1 LRETGPQWKIGEC
14 EGKSRNH
21 PMQQADLFAFEEEAT
36 RSLLDELLQ
45 RSRLYE
51 TTEDFKGL
59 IDFVVRLRNF
69 APFNAMLLQIQKP
82 GLRFAASAHDW
93 EKRFART
100 IKEGAR
106 PLLILWPFGPVALVY
121 DLEDTEGEL
130 LPVDVAQTFRANGNI
145 TPDKIKGF
153 IPLLARKGIEL
164 KLIPFG
170 DAKAGYVKV
179 IRRSIKAKE
188 KPEYQVRVN
197 ETHDSNVQ
205 FATLVHELGHLF
217 LGHLGLDKYLNIPER
232 LNLSHDQRELE
243 AEALSYIVCIRNDV
257 ASEAEKYLANFI
269 QAKTTTQSF
278 DLYLMLKATGQVE
291 TVLGLTAHT
300 SFIN

>member
-1 LRETGPQWKIGEC
+1 
-14 EGKSRNH
+14 
-21 PMQQADLFAFEEEAT
+21 MQQADLFAFEEEAT

-51 TTEDFKGL
+51 TTEDFAAL
-59 IDFVVRLRNF
+59 MDFIVRLRNF

-93 EKRFART
+93 EKRFGRT

-121 DLEDTEGEL
+121 DMEDTEGAP
-130 LPVDVAQTFRANGNI
+130 LPDDVAKTFRASGNI
-145 TPDKIKGF
+145 TPDKIKRF
-153 IPLLARKGIEL
+153 IPLLARRGIEL
-164 KLIPFG
+164 KQIPFG

-197 ETHDSNVQ
+197 ETHDANVQ

-232 LNLSHDQRELE
+232 LNLSHAQRELE
-243 AEALSYIVCIRNDV
+243 A
-257 ASEAEKYLANFI
+257 
-269 QAKTTTQSF
+269 
-278 DLYLMLKATGQVE
+278 
-291 TVLGLTAHT
+291 
-300 SFIN
+300 